1 VRANRSGLRSCWRP
15 RRVPTRPR
23 VRASCALPCLAQPTG
38 LVANV
43 SLIMGV
49 AGASSGDAHT
59 VVLAGIAGLM
69 AGSFSMAVGEYISG
83 PFTARAPRLPG
94 RASAP
99 AAPSYARP
107 GTGHPVEIY
116 ESRGLSRADASFIV
130 GRLLAKPKR
139 ALDTFVRDEIGLSAK
154 TMGSP
159 IAAAVGS
166 LLAFALGASVPL
178 APFLLLSGAAAFA
191 LTIAATLAA
200 LFLVGL
206 GVSRLTHR
214 QPVRSGLRQAALGLL
229 ASRCDLWDGALLGD
243 RGFTD

>member
-1 VRANRSGLRSCWRP
+1 
-15 RRVPTRPR
+15 
-23 VRASCALPCLAQPTG
+23 
-38 LVANV
+38 
-43 SLIMGV
+43 
-49 AGASSGDAHT
+49 
-59 VVLAGIAGLM
+59 
-69 AGSFSMAVGEYISG
+69 MAVGEYISVRSQHELLDYQIELQRQQLRHT
-83 PFTARAPRLPG
+83 PDQERAIL
-94 RASAP
+94 
-99 AAPSYARP
+99 
-107 GTGHPVEIY
+107 VEIY

-139 ALDTFVRDEIGLSAK
+139 ALDTFVRDEIGLSAN

-178 APFLLLSGAAAFA
+178 APFLLLSGATAFA

-214 QPVRSGLRQAALGLL
+214 QPIRSGLRQAALGLL
-229 ASRCDLWDGALLGD
+229 AAAATYGIGALLGTAV
-243 RGFTD
+243 R